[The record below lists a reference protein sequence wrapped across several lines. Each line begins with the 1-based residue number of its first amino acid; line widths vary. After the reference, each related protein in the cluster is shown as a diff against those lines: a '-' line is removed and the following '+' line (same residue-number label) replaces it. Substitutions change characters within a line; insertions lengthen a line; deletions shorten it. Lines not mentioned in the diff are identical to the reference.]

1 MSAQAASQRVLT
13 VTRSCLACR
22 PTGGQNQ
29 KAPLPSSAGDW
40 LASPGIPSCSAPVSS
55 TAVTRKH
62 GVMLGQYPL
71 MTKGCPYSWTD
82 TMSSSAVMF
91 SITAVACPSG
101 SRTARPAALARPAHP
116 SIRANCRSL
125 MAMRQSLC
133 TLSSRPVST
142 ALSGGSTPTATS
154 APATAATIPAVS
166 SSTVPVSK
174 EPIDQSAAGG
184 ANCAR

>member
-91 SITAVACPSG
+91 SITAVARAGAGPPGRPRSPARPTRPSG
-101 SRTARPAALARPAHP
+101 
-116 SIRANCRSL
+116 
-125 MAMRQSLC
+125 
-133 TLSSRPVST
+133 
-142 ALSGGSTPTATS
+142 PTAGHS
-154 APATAATIPAVS
+154 WPCAS
-166 SSTVPVSK
+166 H
-174 EPIDQSAAGG
+174 
-184 ANCAR
+184 CARCPPGP